1 MLLLIFNPLGS
12 IALRR
17 LCAGIP
23 TALRPVA
30 FDIVFDFVIPRFP
43 LGEVGARESEDPE
56 RICQILES
64 YDFLILWYSMAGN
77 SVFLARNP
85 RFTVFLAPKVRK
97 L

>member
-56 RICQILES
+56 RIGQIL
-64 YDFLILWYSMAGN
+64 DPGHILGPMS
-77 SVFLARNP
+77 L
-85 RFTVFLAPKVRK
+85 
-97 L
+97 